1 MAARTLARAVTYG
14 LGVTADYRGQDVA
27 VTPEGTAVTV
37 CHGDETARLAVPFIG
52 AHHAATMLA
61 AAAVGREYGLSWAQ
75 IAAGLAA
82 MEPLPGR
89 TRLLEG
95 ANGSRLLDDSY
106 NANPASTLAA
116 LDALAALPAAR
127 RLVML
132 GDMAELGDDAEESHL
147 RVGRRLAEVAEVL
160 GARGELARLAA
171 EEARRCG
178 LPDEAVHVTDRPED
192 AVALL
197 RGELRS
203 GDLLLLKGSAEARL
217 EAITARLLADPEQAE
232 TVLPRQHRGWRQVR
246 LERPG
251 RPTWLEI
258 DLDAVAHNVRRLAAG
273 VGPRVQVMA
282 VLKADAYGH
291 GAVKVARGLNNCALA
306 RRGRCASPGPAPGR
320 ITAPILLWAI
330 PRPGKPVRRCATT

>member
-1 MAARTLARAVTYG
+1 M
-14 LGVTADYRGQDVA
+14 
-27 VTPEGTAVTV
+27 TPEGTAVTV

-132 GDMAELGDDAEESHL
+132 GDMAELGDAAEESHL

-160 GARGELARLAA
+160 VARGELARLAA

-203 GDLLLLKGSAEARL
+203 GDLLLLKGIAEARPGSHPL
-217 EAITARLLADPEQAE
+217 RGCWPIRNR
-232 TVLPRQHRGWRQVR
+232 PRRCCRGSIGAAQVR
-246 LERPG
+246 LEPPPARPG
-251 RPTWLEI
+251 WRSTWTPWPTTCG
-258 DLDAVAHNVRRLAAG
+258 RLAAG
-273 VGPRVQVMA
+273 VGPREQVMA
-282 VLKADAYGH
+282 EAQGGRLRPRPPSRWR
-291 GAVKVARGLNNCALA
+291 ARPTTTALLA
-306 RRGRCASPGPAPGR
+306 RRGLPGRGPGPAPGR
-320 ITAPILLWAI
+320 HHGADPGSGLYPAWQAREAFAP
-330 PRPGKPVRRCATT
+330 RT